1 MSTRAG
7 KRIAVT
13 RAAHQAGE
21 LVALLRASGA
31 VPLLYPCVVIS
42 PPADTRTL
50 DAALR
55 GEPFAW
61 AVFTSANS
69 VRAVAQRLA
78 ALSLDTGALTGAHIA
93 AVGLATAAAV
103 RHELGLATTTIP
115 ERFDAASLA
124 QALPDLVGQRVFL
137 PQSAIA
143 EPLLADALAQAGARL
158 AAVVAYENGVGTGG
172 VDLPA
177 LLTAHQVDAIT
188 LTSASCASGLLA
200 RLAAE
205 GGDIGM
211 LADVPIACIGPS
223 TARAALGLGLRVSV
237 TPGEHTLAGLI
248 AALEDYLA

>member
-1 MSTRAG
+1 MSTLAG

-21 LVALLRASGA
+21 LAALLRANGA
-31 VPLLYPCVVIS
+31 VPLLYPCVAIS
-42 PPADTRTL
+42 PPTDTHAL

-61 AVFTSANS
+61 ALFTSANS

-78 ALSLDTGALTGAHIA
+78 TLGLGMGALAGAHIA
-93 AVGLATAAAV
+93 AVGPATAAAV
-103 RHELGLATTTIP
+103 QRELGLATTTIP

-124 QALPDLVGQRVFL
+124 QALPDLAGERVFL

-143 EPLLADALAQAGARL
+143 EPLLADALAQADARL
-158 AAVVAYENGVGTGG
+158 AAVVAYENGVGAGG

-177 LLTAHQVDAIT
+177 LLAARQVDAIT

-223 TARAALGLGLRVSV
+223 TARAALALGLRVGI

-248 AALEDYLA
+248 AALEDDLA